1 MKNGLILTALVVL
14 IAAACGDSSS
24 NKAPAPAPVVI
35 PEVVVFGPI
44 TGFGSVIVNGV
55 EFNTDS
61 ATVTMDDQPGTPAE
75 LRIGMMVS
83 IRGTMDPATGA
94 ANAGEIDF
102 FDNAEGPV
110 SGIDHA
116 AGYFFMLGQKVFVD
130 ELTMF
135 ENATFENLAAGHVVQ
150 VSGLVR
156 NREQIQATH
165 VYRIAN
171 EYAAGMTM
179 EVKGE
184 IEDLDIGNHQFRIGA
199 QSCNYSES
207 SLELGGA
214 DIANGMYVEASSVV
228 PIDGEQMMLN
238 RVQVREQQRHRYELC
253 ETDCTFEIVGYVT
266 FFVSETEFEV
276 NGQPV
281 TTTQDTVYVNG
292 TMASLGL
299 DVRVAIN
306 GTLNDDGILVAEQIV
321 FRLPSVVEIKADVE
335 SLDTMGALTVLGI
348 PVQTNE
354 FTVFHDHTT
363 SGTRDFGFDDLVV
376 ADRVNIRAYTD
387 GSSVVASRLERED
400 PGSEVTLKALV
411 DSIDQPSIVLLG
423 VTVTSD
429 LNTVFQNAAHIEIDA
444 DEFFD
449 LVDLDSIVRT
459 EGTYYGTSITASKM
473 FLRECVNNCL

>member
-1 MKNGLILTALVVL
+1 MRNGLFFSTFVAL
-14 IAAACGDSSS
+14 IATACGDSDS
-24 NKAPAPAPVVI
+24 NTVTNPLPIATND
-35 PEVVVFGPI
+35 VVVFGPI
-44 TGFGSVIVNGV
+44 TGFGSVVVNGV

-83 IRGTMDPATGA
+83 IRGTMDSATGA

-156 NREQIQATH
+156 SHEQIQATH

-199 QSCNYSES
+199 QSCNYSEA

-214 DIANGMYVEASSVV
+214 SIANGMYVEASSVV
-228 PIDGEQMMLN
+228 PINGEQMMLN
-238 RVQVREQQRHRYELC
+238 RVQAREQHRNQYLLC

-266 FFVSETEFEV
+266 LFVSETDFEV
-276 NGQPV
+276 NGQSV

-292 TMASLGL
+292 TAASLAL

-306 GTLNDDGILVAEQIV
+306 GTLNDEGILVAEQIV
-321 FRLPSVVEIKADVE
+321 FRLPSLVEIKADVE
-335 SLDTMGALTVLGI
+335 TLDTAGALTVLGV

-354 FTVFHDHTT
+354 FTVFYDHTT
-363 SGTRDFGFDDLVV
+363 SGPRDFGFDDLVV
-376 ADRVNIRAYTD
+376 GDRVNIRAYTD

-400 PGSEVTLKALV
+400 PDTEVTLKALV
-411 DSIDQPSIVLLG
+411 DSIDRPSIVLLG
-423 VTVTSD
+423 VTVTSVLD
-429 LNTVFQNAAHIEIDA
+429 TVFQNAAHIEIDA

-449 LVDLDSIVRT
+449 LVELDSIVRT
-459 EGTYYGTSITASKM
+459 EGTYDGTSITASKM